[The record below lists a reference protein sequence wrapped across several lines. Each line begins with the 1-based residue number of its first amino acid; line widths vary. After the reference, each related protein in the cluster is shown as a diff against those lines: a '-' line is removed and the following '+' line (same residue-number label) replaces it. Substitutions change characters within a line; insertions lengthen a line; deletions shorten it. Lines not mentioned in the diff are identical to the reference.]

1 MLGIARLCTY
11 FKVSTAGRWAGIYDV
26 TLCKNYNNGI
36 TLRTCRTYGEVPPV
50 SLNSPGATRLAPS
63 IQEGGRGAHGRKGG
77 AQGVEG
83 VRRSR
88 EAGGGGGV
96 RGGEA
101 LQYES
106 ACTRIKKK
114 VARGS
119 GTRLQ
124 GSRAG
129 RTSPFR
135 PLSGPTYIYICIR
148 GAKHE
153 RTVPLYTPTPRA
165 PVPGAIVLQDL
176 DREIHL
182 RKWNNCSLTRGAGTE
197 RRADRLT

>member
-1 MLGIARLCTY
+1 MQHAHSPQHAPL
-11 FKVSTAGRWAGIYDV
+11 
-26 TLCKNYNNGI
+26 
-36 TLRTCRTYGEVPPV
+36 
-50 SLNSPGATRLAPS
+50 SPGATRLAPS
-63 IQEGGRGAHGRKGG
+63 IQEGGRGARGRKGG
-77 AQGVEG
+77 A
-83 VRRSR
+83 
-88 EAGGGGGV
+88 GGV
-96 RGGEA
+96 A
-101 LQYES
+101 LQHES

-129 RTSPFR
+129 RTSPFS

-153 RTVPLYTPTPRA
+153 RTVPLYTPPPRA

-176 DREIHL
+176 DREIYL
-182 RKWNNCSLTRGAGTE
+182 RNGIMAHSQGGRVPNAARTDSPK
-197 RRADRLT
+197 